1 MFVDSHCHINSDD
14 FDNDRLQVVQ
24 RAREMKVEYIL
35 DVSDDIKKTPE
46 IIEFCAKNHHIY
58 TTSGVHPE
66 LLDEYDNLQ
75 VEDILQNVSSP
86 FVVGIGEC
94 GLDYYYQKNTYR
106 SRKNIPTSV
115 DYS

>member
-46 IIEFCAKNHHIY
+46 IID
-58 TTSGVHPE
+58 SGIFAG
-66 LLDEYDNLQ
+66 Y
-75 VEDILQNVSSP
+75 
-86 FVVGIGEC
+86 
-94 GLDYYYQKNTYR
+94 
-106 SRKNIPTSV
+106 NINEENK
-115 DYS
+115 